1 MGDCASYFWWRL
13 LETAGWVY
21 HDGLRPTIFSG
32 NSRGYFSK
40 CPNCWCIGNFNRKM
54 MINQKFQDD
63 FFTSENEDFSAT
75 ILWGFMNVSS
85 TIWFVQ
91 QNWGFTSCQMHKSRK
106 NQQISGV
113 SVPEIGVKC
122 SGFQTPWVMSCTKSR
137 EPPLGKSK
145 EHIPDN
151 FTGSYRFQDHRIFD
165 LGLCRWSLWTWIKM
179 WSKFQ
184 AWLHSHPRWH
194 RSPMRPKKWRKIIF
208 SKTFTDQTFT
218 MNHYNGQVILT
229 NKARFCLSLFTQDQ
243 PGSGCEGPSVL
254 SKFKK
259 REELVSLL
267 SLSILCICMCIY
279 ICIYIYRYIHTYTYI
294 YIHSHIHISTST

>member
-1 MGDCASYFWWRL
+1 MIFLPVKMKIFQQPSCGDLWM
-13 LETAGWVY
+13 Y
-21 HDGLRPTIFSG
+21 HQQYDLC
-32 NSRGYFSK
+32 SK
-40 CPNCWCIGNFNRKM
+40 IGALPAARCTKVEKTNR
-54 MINQKFQDD
+54 FQ
-63 FFTSENEDFSAT
+63 A
-75 ILWGFMNVSS
+75 
-85 TIWFVQ
+85 
-91 QNWGFTSCQMHKSRK
+91 
-106 NQQISGV
+106 V

-254 SKFKK
+254 SKFEK

-279 ICIYIYRYIHTYTYI
+279 MYIYIYTDTYIHIYNI